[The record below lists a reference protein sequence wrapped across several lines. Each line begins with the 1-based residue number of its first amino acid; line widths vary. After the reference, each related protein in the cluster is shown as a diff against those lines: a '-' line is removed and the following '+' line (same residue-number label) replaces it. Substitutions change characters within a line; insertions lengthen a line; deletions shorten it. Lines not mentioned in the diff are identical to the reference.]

1 MKPHQREGAAEP
13 ARSPDTRSDPDL
25 AYPRGSHSAEASE
38 LPGGRGGKVRAS
50 PALRAGTRV
59 QVTCKPFGGRRN
71 TWSRYVIDL
80 RLGGRRPG

>member
-59 QVTCKPFGGRRN
+59 QVTCKPLEGPAELLGD
-71 TWSRYVIDL
+71 IDMVDDP
-80 RLGGRRPG
+80 RVHG